1 MKLNGRRES
10 TNVDDRRRGGGRKVA
25 LGGGIGGI
33 IVAALIAWLSGGDLS
48 TVMQVVGDEVQK
60 QAVTQDVPADGQQFT
75 AEEDSLAKFS
85 RQILASTED
94 VWAQIFKQN
103 NLSYE
108 FPKMVLYTGSVQ
120 TSCGNGSAAMG
131 PFYCSGDQC
140 VYLDL
145 SFFSTMKKELG
156 AGGEFAN
163 AYVIAHEVGH
173 HVQDQLGYLARAHK
187 QMAQMSEVES
197 NKISVRLELQ
207 ADFFAGVWGY
217 YENKTFGSISD
228 KEIAEAIK
236 VAQHI
241 GDNYLQEQAR
251 GYAVPES
258 FTHGTSEQRMRW
270 FKLGLTTGDMS
281 LCDTFSKSDRE
292 L

>member
-10 TNVDDRRRGGGRKVA
+10 THVDDRRRGGSGKKVA
-25 LGGGIGGI
+25 GGGIGAI
-33 IVAALIAWLSGGDLS
+33 ILAVAIAYFTQGKEGAFRALTDGVQQQIALNGNVS
-48 TVMQVVGDEVQK
+48 TEGRK
-60 QAVTQDVPADGQQFT
+60 FTQ
-75 AEEDSLAKFS
+75 EEDSLAKFS
-85 RQILASTED
+85 KQILASTED
-94 VWAQIFKQN
+94 VWTQIFQQMGKEYN
-103 NLSYE
+103 YPE
-108 FPKMVLYTGSVQ
+108 MVLYTGSVQ

-145 SFFSTMKKELG
+145 SFFSSMQEELG
-156 AGGEFAN
+156 ASGEFAN

-173 HVQDQLGYLARAHK
+173 HIQDELGILGRAHQ
-187 QMAQMSEVES
+187 QMANMSQEEA

-217 YENKTFGSISD
+217 YEDKTFDSVSD

-236 VAQHI
+236 CAHQI

-258 FTHGTSEQRMRW
+258 FTHGTSEQRMKW
-270 FKLGLTTGDMS
+270 FKLGLTTGDINRGN
-281 LCDTFSKSDRE
+281 TFSVPE
-292 L
+292 NQL

>member
-1 MKLNGRRES
+1 MKLDGRRES
-10 TNVDDRRRGGGRKVA
+10 TNVDDRRRSSGGGKRLA

-33 IVAALIAWLSGGDLS
+33 IIVVIALLMGQDPSSALQMLGEGMLTDDGSAQ
-48 TVMQVVGDEVQK
+48 T
-60 QAVTQDVPADGQQFT
+60 TQTFT

-94 VWAQIFKQN
+94 VWAEQFQKMGKT
-103 NLSYE
+103 YE
-108 FPKMVLYTGSVQ
+108 VPQMVLYTGSVQ

-145 SFFSTMKKELG
+145 SFFSSMQQELG
-156 AGGEFAN
+156 ASGEFAN

-173 HVQDQLGYLARAHK
+173 HVQEELGILGRAH
-187 QMAQMSEVES
+187 AQMTQLSEEEA
-197 NKISVRLELQ
+197 NKISVRIELQ
-207 ADFFAGVWGY
+207 ADFLAGMWGY
-217 YENKTFGSISD
+217 YENRTFHSISD
-228 KEIAEAIK
+228 REIAEAIQC
-236 VAQHI
+236 AHQI
-241 GDNYLQEQAR
+241 GDNYLQEKAR

-270 FKLGLTTGDMS
+270 FKLGLTTGDINRG
-281 LCDTFSKSDRE
+281 DTFSKAESE